1 MNTSVF
7 LLALSFLP
15 FFEARNQAAN
25 FIIAPPAEGVEA
37 KAEKPDMTGY
47 TICPACVGKRELLLE
62 EPDFG
67 QHDGRLLGGSKKKR
81 KKCPLCKG
89 EGRFA
94 SFMDPADIALQIA
107 RDHETFV
114 AEHRGKGEL
123 SVGEAFVPHDAYES
137 LDRNKKKMI
146 EEAFGKACTKCNWS
160 GIEACKK
167 CSGRGVLP
175 CPEDDCKNGFLVT
188 KTTTEKT
195 RRRSGGLSGNNGY
208 NRNSGF
214 RSSSG
219 SRTKTIKETKTTV
232 LVCPTCEGAKFV
244 LCPECNGRK
253 AHPCKK
259 CNGLGIKKKGGGF

>member
-94 SFMDPADIALQIA
+94 SFMDPADITLQIA
-107 RDHETFV
+107 RDHDTFV

-167 CSGRGVLP
+167 CSGRGVP
-175 CPEDDCKNGFLVT
+175 
-188 KTTTEKT
+188 KTTARTASWSP
-195 RRRSGGLSGNNGY
+195 RRRPK
-208 NRNSGF
+208 RPVAA
-214 RSSSG
+214 R
-219 SRTKTIKETKTTV
+219 
-232 LVCPTCEGAKFV
+232 A
-244 LCPECNGRK
+244 
-253 AHPCKK
+253 A
-259 CNGLGIKKKGGGF
+259 